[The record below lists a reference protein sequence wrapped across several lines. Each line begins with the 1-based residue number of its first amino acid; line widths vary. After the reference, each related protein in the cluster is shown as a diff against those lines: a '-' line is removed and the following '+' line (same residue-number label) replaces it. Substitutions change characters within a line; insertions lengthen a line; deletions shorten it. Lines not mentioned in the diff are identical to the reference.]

1 MQDCEIHQN
10 LRAEIRPVDT
20 VVREK
25 ICSAALLRT
34 SRIHRNNIIDNTSEL
49 SVTMQDCQTHQN
61 LRADIRPA
69 DTAVKEKTY
78 SAAPFRTLQ
87 NLLRPVT

>member
-1 MQDCEIHQN
+1 MQDCETHQN
-10 LRAEIRPVDT
+10 LRAEIRPVET
-20 VVREK
+20 GVREK

-34 SRIHRNNIIDNTSEL
+34 SRIHRNIIDNTSEL

>member
-61 LRADIRPA
+61 LRAEIRPV
-69 DTAVKEKTY
+69 DTAVREKNCF
-78 SAAPFRTLQ
+78 AVLFENLQ
-87 NLLRPVT
+87 RSVT